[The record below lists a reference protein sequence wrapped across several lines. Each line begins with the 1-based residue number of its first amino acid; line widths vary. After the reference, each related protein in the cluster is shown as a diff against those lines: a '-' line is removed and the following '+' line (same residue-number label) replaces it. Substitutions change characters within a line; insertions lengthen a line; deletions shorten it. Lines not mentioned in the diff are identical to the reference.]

1 MNPAGD
7 KRMWRRDAS
16 SALLVVTLGYLF
28 VGVVSCLWFVLS
40 LKGHQI
46 LIFIVPAGSI
56 VGMSLFVSH
65 LVLACMMRGRR
76 LLHSG
81 FVVLVVTGF
90 ILTWWAPE
98 LHRNLRRRHFIQQER
113 FAYEEMVKKVV
124 ANRTILRDRPRALN
138 AVVERP
144 YGASAMTNAD
154 GSVTILFPGSEV
166 GPRHGYLYHSGE
178 LLSAMPFDPE
188 AHFVHLTNGW
198 YEY

>member
-1 MNPAGD
+1 
-7 KRMWRRDAS
+7 MWRRDGS
-16 SALLVVTLGYLF
+16 SALLMVTLVYLLA
-28 VGVVSCLWFVLS
+28 GGASCLWFSVS
-40 LKGHQI
+40 LRGHQI
-46 LIFIVPAGSI
+46 LTFILLAGSI
-56 VGMSLFVSH
+56 FGMSLLVAH
-65 LVLACMMRGRR
+65 LVLACRIRGRR

-81 FVVLVVTGF
+81 CVVLVVAGF
-90 ILTWWAPE
+90 IFSWWAPE

-113 FAYEEMVKKVV
+113 LAYEEMMKKVV
-124 ANRTILRDRPRALN
+124 ANRTLLRDTPRAVN

-154 GSVTILFPGSEV
+154 GSVTILFPGSEA